1 LAAPWGIVGRNL
13 SLAVEMDE
21 KLMESK
27 LVDEQVE
34 KSEFVNSFIYYYANR
49 WYGTKPT
56 KTKTGIQVETTDTNK
71 NV

>member
-1 LAAPWGIVGRNL
+1 
-13 SLAVEMDE
+13 MDE